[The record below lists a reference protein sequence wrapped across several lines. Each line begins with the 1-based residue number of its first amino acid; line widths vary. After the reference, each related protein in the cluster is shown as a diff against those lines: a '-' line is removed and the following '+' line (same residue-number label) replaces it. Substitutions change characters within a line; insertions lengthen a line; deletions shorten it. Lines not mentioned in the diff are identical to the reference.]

1 MTRWREITFYVDKPE
16 SAGTGPDSAGA
27 DPDSAGTD
35 PLSAEIVIDSAGT
48 DPESAEIVIED
59 ERAGVL
65 ADPLRLRMLEILGE
79 GKTVTEISEALDV
92 PDARVLYHVRRLEE
106 TGVVTL
112 KDAADDCRNWR
123 CVPVAPAVRFRVG
136 PGDANQT
143 EVTNLGD
150 APISSDAAI
159 PADAANSAEAAIP
172 AEAANSAD
180 AAIPADAPV
189 PAEAPIPAEAAIPAD
204 VAGQF
209 NQAFREAAEGMYGPS
224 FQASVNHNRARLS
237 EAQAAEF
244 NRRLLALIEEY
255 FPPGKGDRSG
265 IKYGFHGVLTPIDLH
280 PLGDTD

>member
-1 MTRWREITFYVDKPE
+1 MTRWREITFSE
-16 SAGTGPDSAGA
+16 AG
-27 DPDSAGTD
+27 PDSAGTD
-35 PLSAEIVIDSAGT
+35 PD
-48 DPESAEIVIED
+48 SAEIVIED

-92 PDARVLYHVRRLEE
+92 TDARVLYHVRRLAE

-112 KDAADDCRNWR
+112 KDSGDDGRNWR
-123 CVPVAPAVRFRVG
+123 CVPVASAVRFRVN
-136 PGDANQT
+136 PGDANQA

-150 APISSDAAI
+150 V
-159 PADAANSAEAAIP
+159 
-172 AEAANSAD
+172 ANSAD
-180 AAIPADAPV
+180 
-189 PAEAPIPAEAAIPAD
+189 AAIPAD

-255 FPPGKGDRSG
+255 FPPGKGDRSD

>member
-1 MTRWREITFYVDKPE
+1 MTRWREITFSVDE
-16 SAGTGPDSAGA
+16 SDST
-27 DPDSAGTD
+27 GTD
-35 PLSAEIVIDSAGT
+35 PHSAET
-48 DPESAEIVIED
+48 DHENAKIVIED

-92 PDARVLYHVRRLEE
+92 TDARVLYHVRRLAE

-112 KDAADDCRNWR
+112 KDTGDDCRNWR
-123 CVPVAPAVRFRVG
+123 CVPVASAVRFRVD
-136 PGDANQT
+136 PGDENR
-143 EVTNLGD
+143 G
-150 APISSDAAI
+150 
-159 PADAANSAEAAIP
+159 DAANLGKEAV
-172 AEAANSAD
+172 SAD
-180 AAIPADAPV
+180 
-189 PAEAPIPAEAAIPAD
+189 AAIPAD

-209 NQAFREAAEGMYGPS
+209 NQAFRESAEGMYGPS

-280 PLGDTD
+280 PLGEAETGE